1 MRKRTKIV
9 AVVAIS
15 VVLAGTA
22 TAAFAYWSALGYGGG
37 QAITGQASLAMEA
50 VQEVAI
56 SDLGPGVAPETLS
69 GDFTNSGGPAYVTS
83 VTASIIDVQ
92 GGLGACDVSDY
103 VITDPIML
111 VGAEIPN
118 GQNQGSWSGA
128 TIAFVDNPLVNQDGC
143 QGAVVDIEYDIA

>member
-1 MRKRTKIV
+1 MRKRTKIIAIA
-9 AVVAIS
+9 AVS

-22 TAAFAYWSALGYGGG
+22 TGAFAYWSALGYGGG

-56 SDLGPGVAPETLS
+56 NDLGPGVAPEILS
-69 GDFTNSGGPAYVTS
+69 GDFTNTGNPAYVTS

-92 GGLGACDVSDY
+92 GGAGLCDVSDY

-111 VGAEIPN
+111 VGAEVGN
-118 GQNQGSWSGA
+118 GANQGSWSGA
-128 TIAFVDNPLVNQDGC
+128 TIAFVDKATNQDGC
-143 QGAVVDIEYDIA
+143 QGAVVTIEYDIA